1 MDKEKLEE
9 YRAKLEELLPSM
21 EISFK
26 DADKIAEYEKRLEE
40 LEQPID
46 MSDVGSATIVD
57 RRQSVMEPREYSNDE
72 EGRLLSQLD
81 EERLHESIDVKKI
94 SEMIEQIRAIREN
107 KRETERT
114 SISSILEHVKRQE
127 ELYYEIFEDALQV
140 KEQITKKQEELS
152 KLQEKTEKLKQDEKE
167 LATQI
172 GDNITI
178 MGMKKPE
185 SMVYQSASKENAKLI
200 ASKRGKLANIRKN
213 EKQIT
218 KLEQELTGL
227 RDDFQELDNFMHKLS
242 IKQKNIEKPEQEK
255 PEQKEPE
262 PKEPKQEKP
271 QQEGK
276 TQNPSHGQTAQRQ
289 TGTLTHNNPTTRQAE
304 NTIKQINFTIKNGNL
319 PCYTVVIVDKNG
331 QEQIRPFTGFEY
343 INTVDYE
350 MKQDPTSSI
359 EKELEEKGLDEA
371 RRFYD
376 KGLVEILSQVDAEF
390 GTKGVQEYENMI
402 RNKYQQAQ
410 IEETAKL
417 SIDYDFS
424 GLHDKISNLD
434 NKEKLKSLQK
444 IAKSGQNVINQ
455 IATYQK
461 APNILQKF
469 WNRIHTKLLTGEVE
483 NIENEKMQQGDTMEY
498 KENSEIMDLIE
509 KNYQALRDEEGFDI
523 NTFIKSYDL
532 DAAQAEK
539 YKKMQ
544 QDYEAQTPRQSW
556 KESLKQKVEPI
567 GRQIKQ
573 RTDPVQK
580 QVSKRVNSFMDDK
593 QNKEDSKSDMTD
605 EKSQQYGENQEEE
618 R

>member
-9 YRAKLEELLPSM
+9 YRARLEELLPSM

-46 MSDVGSATIVD
+46 MSDIGSATIVD

-72 EGRLLSQLD
+72 EGILLGQLD

-94 SEMIEQIRAIREN
+94 SKMIEQIRVIREN
-107 KRETERT
+107 KKETERT

-178 MGMKKPE
+178 IGMKKTE

-200 ASKRGKLANIRKN
+200 ASKRGKIANIRKN

-218 KLEQELTGL
+218 KLEQELTGM

-255 PEQKEPE
+255 P
-262 PKEPKQEKP
+262 
-271 QQEGK
+271 QQEGQ

-289 TGTLTHNNPTTRQAE
+289 TGTLAHNNPTIRQAE
-304 NTIKQINFTIKNGNL
+304 NTIKQINFTIKNGSL

-343 INTVDYE
+343 INTVAYE
-350 MKQDPTSSI
+350 MKQDPTSSL
-359 EKELEEKGLDEA
+359 EKELEEKGIDEA
-371 RRFYD
+371 RKFYD

-390 GTKGVQEYENMI
+390 GTKGVQKYENMI

-417 SIDYDFS
+417 SVDYDFS
-424 GLHDKISNLD
+424 GLHGKISNLE

-509 KNYQALRDEEGFDI
+509 KNYQALRDEEGFNI

-544 QDYEAQTPRQSW
+544 QDYEAQPPRQSW

-580 QVSKRVNSFMDDK
+580 QVSKRVNSFMDGL
-593 QNKEDSKSDMTD
+593 QNKEDSKSDMSE

>member
-9 YRAKLEELLPSM
+9 YRARLEELLPSM

-46 MSDVGSATIVD
+46 MSDIGSATIVD
-57 RRQSVMEPREYSNDE
+57 RRKSVMEPRKYSNDE
-72 EGRLLSQLD
+72 EGILLGQLD

-94 SEMIEQIRAIREN
+94 SKMIEQIRVIREN
-107 KRETERT
+107 KKETERT

-178 MGMKKPE
+178 MGMKKTE

-200 ASKRGKLANIRKN
+200 ASKRGKIANIRKN

-218 KLEQELTGL
+218 KLEQELTGM

-255 PEQKEPE
+255 P
-262 PKEPKQEKP
+262 
-271 QQEGK
+271 QQEGQ

-289 TGTLTHNNPTTRQAE
+289 TGTLAHNNPTIRQAE
-304 NTIKQINFTIKNGNL
+304 NTIKQINFTIKNGSL

-343 INTVDYE
+343 INTVAYE
-350 MKQDPTSSI
+350 MKQDPTSSL
-359 EKELEEKGLDEA
+359 EKELEEKGIDEA
-371 RRFYD
+371 RKFYD

-390 GTKGVQEYENMI
+390 GTKGVQKYENMI

-417 SIDYDFS
+417 SVDYDFS
-424 GLHDKISNLD
+424 GLHGKISNLE

-509 KNYQALRDEEGFDI
+509 KNYQALRDEEGFNI

-544 QDYEAQTPRQSW
+544 QDYEAQPPRQSW

-580 QVSKRVNSFMDDK
+580 QVSKRVNSFMDGL
-593 QNKEDSKSDMTD
+593 QNKEDSKSDMTE

>member
-9 YRAKLEELLPSM
+9 YRARLEELLPSM

-46 MSDVGSATIVD
+46 MSDIGSATIVD

-72 EGRLLSQLD
+72 EGILLGQLD

-94 SEMIEQIRAIREN
+94 SKMIEQIRVIREN
-107 KRETERT
+107 KKETERT

-178 MGMKKPE
+178 MGMKKTE

-200 ASKRGKLANIRKN
+200 ASKRGKIANIRKN

-218 KLEQELTGL
+218 KLEQELTGM

-255 PEQKEPE
+255 P
-262 PKEPKQEKP
+262 
-271 QQEGK
+271 QQEGQ

-289 TGTLTHNNPTTRQAE
+289 TGTLAHNNPTIRQAE
-304 NTIKQINFTIKNGNL
+304 NTIKQINFTIKNGSL

-343 INTVDYE
+343 INTVAYE
-350 MKQDPTSSI
+350 MKQDPTSSL
-359 EKELEEKGLDEA
+359 EKELEEKGIDEA
-371 RRFYD
+371 RKFYD

-390 GTKGVQEYENMI
+390 GTKGVQKYENMI

-417 SIDYDFS
+417 SVDYDFS
-424 GLHDKISNLD
+424 GLHGKISNLE

-509 KNYQALRDEEGFDI
+509 KNYQALRDEEGFNI

-544 QDYEAQTPRQSW
+544 QDYEAQPPRQSW

-580 QVSKRVNSFMDDK
+580 QVSKRVNSFMDGL
-593 QNKEDSKSDMTD
+593 QNKEDSKSDMTE

>member
-9 YRAKLEELLPSM
+9 YRARLEELLPSM

-26 DADKIAEYEKRLEE
+26 DTDRIAEYEKRLEE

-46 MSDVGSATIVD
+46 MSDVGLATIVD
-57 RRQSVMEPREYSNDE
+57 RRQSVIEPKEYSNDG

-81 EERLHESIDVKKI
+81 NERSYERIDTRAI
-94 SEMIEQIRAIREN
+94 SEIIEQIRIVREDKREN
-107 KRETERT
+107 EKA
-114 SISSILEHVKRQE
+114 SISSILGHVKTQE

-152 KLQEKTEKLKQDEKE
+152 KLQEKAEKLKQDEKE

-262 PKEPKQEKP
+262 TKEPKQEKP
-271 QQEGK
+271 QQEGQ
-276 TQNPSHGQTAQRQ
+276 TQNPSHGQT
-289 TGTLTHNNPTTRQAE
+289 GTLAHNNSTTRQAE
-304 NTIKQINFTIKNGNL
+304 NTIKQINFTIENGNL
-319 PCYTVVIVDKNG
+319 PCYTVIIVDKNG

-343 INTVDYE
+343 INTVAYE
-350 MKQDPTSSI
+350 MKQNPTSSL
-359 EKELEEKGLDEA
+359 EKELEEKGLNET
-371 RRFYD
+371 RKFYD
-376 KGLVEILSQVDAEF
+376 KGLVEVLSQIDVEF
-390 GTKGVQEYENMI
+390 GTNGVKKYENMI
-402 RNKYQQAQ
+402 RTKYQQTGLD
-410 IEETAKL
+410 EKAKL

-424 GLHDKISNLD
+424 GLYHKINNPE
-434 NKEKLKSLQK
+434 NKSKLKSLQK
-444 IAKSGQNVINQ
+444 IAKAGQNVVNQ
-455 IATYQK
+455 IATYEK
-461 APNILQKF
+461 APNILQRF
-469 WNRIHTKLLTGEVE
+469 WKRIHTKLLTGAVE
-483 NIENEKMQQGDTMEY
+483 NAENEKMQQGDTMEY

-523 NTFIKSYDL
+523 NNFIESYDL

-544 QDYEAQTPRQSW
+544 QDYESQTPKQNW
-556 KESLKQKVEPI
+556 KETLKQKVEPI
-567 GRQIKQ
+567 GKQIRQK
-573 RTDPVQK
+573 TDPVQK
-580 QVSKRVNSFMDDK
+580 QVATKVNSFMSGLQDK
-593 QNKEDSKSDMTD
+593 KDSKSDRTD
-605 EKSQQYGENQEEE
+605 EKTQQHKKSQKDE

>member
-9 YRAKLEELLPSM
+9 YRARLEELLPSM

-46 MSDVGSATIVD
+46 MSDIGSATIVD

-72 EGRLLSQLD
+72 EGILLGQLD

-94 SEMIEQIRAIREN
+94 SKMIEQIRVIREN
-107 KRETERT
+107 KKETERT

-178 MGMKKPE
+178 MGMKKTE

-200 ASKRGKLANIRKN
+200 ASKRGKIANIRKN

-218 KLEQELTGL
+218 KLEQELTGM

-255 PEQKEPE
+255 P
-262 PKEPKQEKP
+262 
-271 QQEGK
+271 QQEGQ

-289 TGTLTHNNPTTRQAE
+289 TGTLAHNNPTIRQAE
-304 NTIKQINFTIKNGNL
+304 NTIKQINFTIKNGSL

-343 INTVDYE
+343 INAVAYE
-350 MKQDPTSSI
+350 MKQDPTSSL
-359 EKELEEKGLDEA
+359 EKELEEKGIDEA
-371 RRFYD
+371 RKFYD

-390 GTKGVQEYENMI
+390 GTKGVQKYENMI

-417 SIDYDFS
+417 SVDYDFS
-424 GLHDKISNLD
+424 GLHGKISNLE

-509 KNYQALRDEEGFDI
+509 KNYQALRDEEGFNI

-544 QDYEAQTPRQSW
+544 QDYEAQPPRQSW

-580 QVSKRVNSFMDDK
+580 QVSKRVNSFMDGL
-593 QNKEDSKSDMTD
+593 QNKEDSKSDMTE